1 MWFVDDDRS
10 DDASGKRLMVSFQL
24 GKQLLHGAAGAG
36 VAAKEKNLFGA
47 VQRFCHRVIKAF
59 ARWLLLSVGFTLD
72 VVQMSAQAVCV
83 VGNDAVVHGFV
94 KVSFVNPSHTMID
107 H

>member
-1 MWFVDDDRS
+1 AKSAMNEMNAQKAAGTHGSIERFIDISWLKEALAGVVRASFGQQLVFREMRFGDDDRS

-47 VQRFCHRVIKAF
+47 VQRFCHRV
-59 ARWLLLSVGFTLD
+59 
-72 VVQMSAQAVCV
+72 
-83 VGNDAVVHGFV
+83 
-94 KVSFVNPSHTMID
+94 
-107 H
+107 